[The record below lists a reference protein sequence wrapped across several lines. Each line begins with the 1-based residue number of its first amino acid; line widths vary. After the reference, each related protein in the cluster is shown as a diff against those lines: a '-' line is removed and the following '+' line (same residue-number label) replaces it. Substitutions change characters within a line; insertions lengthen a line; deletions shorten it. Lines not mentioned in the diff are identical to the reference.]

1 VVEMRE
7 VTTRECYSLKRRRE
21 HGRGCVLREA
31 RREMHRWSAIDDED
45 VEARA
50 RGRRTRWGIQ

>member
-1 VVEMRE
+1 MRE
-7 VTTRECYSLKRRRE
+7 VTTRECYSLKRHRE